1 MRWTPRDVAFALAI
15 ASALLAIAWPAF
27 EARFSACPLGYGAKT
42 TGPARARHHSTDAE
56 RDADV
61 TTFANCAVGD
71 AGAIKDITVSR
82 HGRIIAVEDV
92 PSTRFGV
99 VLDCGGRALRSGF
112 VDAHAHVVTGGFALD
127 ALDLRGVRSK
137 EEFIE
142 TLARA
147 IDAGKEKWV
156 LGHGWDETSWGG
168 ETPSNAWTR
177 GDERFVGA
185 KVWVT
190 RTCGHVGF
198 ASEAALE
205 IAKITGAKTVIAGG
219 IVELDDEGA
228 PTGILKELATAA
240 MSNAVPKRSRSE
252 RDEAFKRAFEYL
264 LSKGITTVG
273 DFGDIESL
281 VAGADGYAQLWE
293 DFETLERWDAVGDL
307 PIRITSYMPL
317 GDWASVQSH
326 VAWNSG
332 WTRENETA
340 ASRVRLGGVKAFLD
354 GSLGGRTAAM
364 MAPYLDDGSTS
375 GHLMYPRGKREK
387 TLRKQATL
395 ADAAGLQIAVHAIG
409 DAAVEQALE
418 LLASIEAANGERSLR
433 RFRIEHSQ
441 HLTAPINGQPKRFK
455 RLGAVASVQPAQIAL
470 DERSAAEKLGEERAS
485 RYYALRTFLE
495 NGVPLAGGSDWP
507 IVSADV
513 FAGMRAAVERG
524 DGHESQSLTAE
535 EATTMFTRGGAHA
548 LTLDGLVGT
557 MAPGAFADFIILDSS
572 SDSSSDSD
580 IVATYVG
587 GKCVHGRCLNGA

>member
-1 MRWTPRDVAFALAI
+1 MRRTPRDVALALAV
-15 ASALLAIAWPAF
+15 ASALLAIAWPAL
-27 EARFSACPLGYGAKT
+27 EARFAACPLGYGAET
-42 TGPARARHHSTDAE
+42 TAPARDAG
-56 RDADV
+56 V
-61 TTFANCAVGD
+61 VTFADCAVGD
-71 AGAIKDITVSR
+71 AGALRDVAVSS
-82 HGRIIAVEDV
+82 HGRIIAVEAA
-92 PSTRFGV
+92 PSTRRGV
-99 VLDCGGRALRSGF
+99 ALDCGGRALRSGF

-127 ALDLRGVRSK
+127 ALDLRAVRSK
-137 EEFIE
+137 EEFTE

-147 IDAGKEKWV
+147 IDARRGAWV
-156 LGHGWDETSWGG
+156 LGHGWDETRWGG

-177 GDERFVGA
+177 GDERFAGA

-205 IAKITGAKTVIAGG
+205 IARIGAKTAIEGG
-219 IVELDDEGA
+219 IVELDDGGA

-240 MSNAVPKRSRSE
+240 MSNAVPKRSRRE

-264 LSKGITTVG
+264 LGKGITTVG

-293 DFETLERWDAVGDL
+293 DFETLERWDAVGEL

-317 GDWASVQSH
+317 GDWESVRSH
-326 VAWNSG
+326 VAWNGG

-364 MAPYLDDGSTS
+364 MAPYLDDASTS
-375 GHLMYPRGKREK
+375 GKLMYPKGKREK
-387 TLRKQATL
+387 ILRKQATL

-441 HLTAPINGQPKRFK
+441 HLTAPIDGQPKRFK
-455 RLGAVASVQPAQIAL
+455 RLGAGGERAAFANRARRAKRRGKARRGAGEQILRLA
-470 DERSAAEKLGEERAS
+470 DISRKRRAS
-485 RYYALRTFLE
+485 RR
-495 NGVPLAGGSDWP
+495 GQRLAN
-507 IVSADV
+507 
-513 FAGMRAAVERG
+513 RQR
-524 DGHESQSLTAE
+524 
-535 EATTMFTRGGAHA
+535 
-548 LTLDGLVGT
+548 
-557 MAPGAFADFIILDSS
+557 
-572 SDSSSDSD
+572 
-580 IVATYVG
+580 
-587 GKCVHGRCLNGA
+587 

>member
-1 MRWTPRDVAFALAI
+1 M
-15 ASALLAIAWPAF
+15 
-27 EARFSACPLGYGAKT
+27 
-42 TGPARARHHSTDAE
+42 
-56 RDADV
+56 
-61 TTFANCAVGD
+61 
-71 AGAIKDITVSR
+71 
-82 HGRIIAVEDV
+82 
-92 PSTRFGV
+92 
-99 VLDCGGRALRSGF
+99 
-112 VDAHAHVVTGGFALD
+112 
-127 ALDLRGVRSK
+127 
-137 EEFIE
+137 
-142 TLARA
+142 
-147 IDAGKEKWV
+147 
-156 LGHGWDETSWGG
+156 
-168 ETPSNAWTR
+168 
-177 GDERFVGA
+177 
-185 KVWVT
+185 
-190 RTCGHVGF
+190 
-198 ASEAALE
+198 
-205 IAKITGAKTVIAGG
+205 
-219 IVELDDEGA
+219 ELDDEGA

-387 TLRKQATL
+387 ILRKQATL

-441 HLTAPINGQPKRFK
+441 HLTAPIDGQPKRFK

-470 DERSAAEKLGEERAS
+470 DERSAGEKLGEERAS

>member
-1 MRWTPRDVAFALAI
+1 MRRTPRDVALALAV
-15 ASALLAIAWPAF
+15 ASALLAIAWPAL
-27 EARFSACPLGYGAKT
+27 EARFAACPLGYGAET
-42 TGPARARHHSTDAE
+42 TAPARDAG
-56 RDADV
+56 V
-61 TTFANCAVGD
+61 VTFADCAVGD
-71 AGAIKDITVSR
+71 AGALRDVAVSS
-82 HGRIIAVEDV
+82 HGRIIAVEAA
-92 PSTRFGV
+92 PSTRRGV
-99 VLDCGGRALRSGF
+99 ALDCGGRALRSGF

-127 ALDLRGVRSK
+127 ALDLRAVRSK
-137 EEFIE
+137 EEFTE

-147 IDAGKEKWV
+147 IDARRGAWV
-156 LGHGWDETSWGG
+156 LGHGWDETRWGG

-177 GDERFVGA
+177 GDERFAGA

-205 IAKITGAKTVIAGG
+205 IARIGAKTAIEGG
-219 IVELDDEGA
+219 IVELDDGGA

-240 MSNAVPKRSRSE
+240 MSNAVPKRSRRE

-264 LSKGITTVG
+264 LGKGITTVG

-293 DFETLERWDAVGDL
+293 DFETLERWDAVGEL

-317 GDWASVQSH
+317 GDWESVRSH
-326 VAWNSG
+326 VAWNGG

-364 MAPYLDDGSTS
+364 MAPYLDDASTS
-375 GHLMYPRGKREK
+375 GKLMYPKGKREK
-387 TLRKQATL
+387 ILRKQATL

-441 HLTAPINGQPKRFK
+441 HLTEPIDGQPKRFK
-455 RLGAVASVQPAQIAL
+455 RLGAVASVQPSQIAL
-470 DERSAAEKLGEERAS
+470 DERSVAEKLGEERAS

-524 DGHESQSLTAE
+524 NGHESQSLTAE
-535 EATTMFTRGGAHA
+535 EARTMFTRGGAHA

-557 MAPGAFADFIILDSS
+557 LAPGAFADFIILNSS
-572 SDSSSDSD
+572 SSSDSD

-587 GKCVHGRCLNGA
+587 GKCVHGRCLNSA